1 MGDKKTQ
8 EALFRDGQT
17 HLFIFQKALL
27 AGYSLG
33 LASPMTLLAI
43 LAISAIAN
51 AVITIVTLNWKK
63 NSLEIIFWRLH

>member
-17 HLFIFQKALL
+17 HLFTFKKALL

-33 LASPMTLLAI
+33 LASPMTLTAI

-51 AVITIVTLNWKK
+51 AVITIDTFN
-63 NSLEIIFWRLH
+63 